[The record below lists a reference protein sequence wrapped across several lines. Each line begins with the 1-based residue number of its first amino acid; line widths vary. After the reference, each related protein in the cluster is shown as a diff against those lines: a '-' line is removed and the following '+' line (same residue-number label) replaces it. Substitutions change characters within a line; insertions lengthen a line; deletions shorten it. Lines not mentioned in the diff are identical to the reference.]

1 MKIKNLTA
9 IISAAAL
16 VTSPVLADTTAINN
30 VIAANPENA
39 AESMMVPVRKVCE
52 ALGMT
57 VEWSEEKQEVTL
69 KTDSLTI
76 SFAPN
81 KDAYSI
87 NGAQSVQLGIK
98 PVLKYDTTY
107 VPFDF
112 VSKILNLPVSQEP
125 TGEAAV
131 SRVIVLENNEAS
143 LLVYDFNHGDVNVN
157 ITDETVIS
165 DAQGNKTD
173 VKKLT
178 KGNII
183 DVEYAPFMT
192 ASLPPMTN
200 AVKITTLASLKA
212 DAPQTPSE
220 EKITNEAVYL
230 SNEDGMY
237 LLYDLNLGKV
247 NINVTE
253 NTVVKDEN
261 GDSFDIAKLEIGQ
274 TLSVVYD
281 DVMTK
286 SLPPMTNAL
295 EITVKSGESKTVAE
309 GAVVSVE
316 KDGELVQIIIGDKE
330 DVRKQIALN
339 VDEALKIS
347 FLNGDTATI
356 DDIEEGMKLTA
367 VVSAASTKSIP
378 QQKTVFN
385 IVLSR

>member
-1 MKIKNLTA
+1 MNIKNLAA

-16 VTSPVLADTTAINN
+16 VTSPVLADTPAVNN
-30 VIAANPENA
+30 VIAANPHNS
-39 AESMMVPVRKVCE
+39 AESIMVPVRKICE
-52 ALGMT
+52 ALGMN

-76 SFAPN
+76 SFTPD
-81 KDAYSI
+81 KDAYSV
-87 NGAQSVQLGIK
+87 NGASIQLGVK

-112 VSKILNLPVSQEP
+112 VSKLLNLPVSQAP
-125 TGEAAV
+125 SAEAAV
-131 SRVIVLENNEAS
+131 SRVVVLENNEAS

-157 ITDETVIS
+157 ITEETVIA

-173 VKKLT
+173 VKKLA
-178 KGNII
+178 KGNVI
-183 DVEYAPFMT
+183 DIEYAPFMT

-212 DAPQTPSE
+212 DAPQAPSE
-220 EKITNEAVYL
+220 EKTANDAIYL

-237 LLYDLNLGKV
+237 LLYDITIGKV

-253 NTVVKDEN
+253 TTVIKDEN
-261 GDSFDIAKLEIGQ
+261 GNSFDIANLEIGQ
-274 TLSVVYD
+274 TVSVVYD

-295 EITVKSGESKTVAE
+295 EITVKNSESKTVIENTVA
-309 GAVVSVE
+309 AVE
-316 KDGELVQIIIGDKE
+316 KDEDFVQITVGDKE
-330 DVRKQIALN
+330 DVRSQITLN
-339 VDEALKIS
+339 VSDDLNIRFA
-347 FLNGDTATI
+347 NGDAATI
-356 DDIEEGMKLTA
+356 DDIKEGMKLTA
-367 VVSAASTKSIP
+367 VVSTASTKSIP

-385 IVLSR
+385 IVLSK